1 MLKWLLVSLVVSIVA
16 SSPALRRRF
25 PNGFPGDL
33 RIRIGRRREIRIA
46 LGLSLLLTVLAA
58 MLLRRL

>member
-33 RIRIGRRREIRIA
+33 RIRIGRREIRIA
-46 LGLSLLLTVLAA
+46 LGLSLLLTALAA

>member
-1 MLKWLLVSLVVSIVA
+1 MLKWLLVAFVVSIVA

-33 RIRIGRRREIRIA
+33 KVRIGRHEIRIA
-46 LGLSLLLTVLAA
+46 LGLSLLLSVLTA

>member
-1 MLKWLLVSLVVSIVA
+1 MLKWLLVVLVVSVLI
-16 SSPALRRRF
+16 SRSPLGRRF
-25 PNGFPGDL
+25 PDGFPGDL
-33 RIRIGRRREIRIA
+33 RIRLGRREIRIA